1 MQVYAA
7 MIDRVDQNIG
17 KILAKIKALGEEDN
31 TLIMFA
37 SDNGSSAEN
46 VDTGRVKSVLLPAGL
61 PCRRSGRMCPI
72 LHSATGRTSAMKA
85 AYALLL
91 SLIGLK

>member
-37 SDNGSSAEN
+37 SDNGSSAEEPLS
-46 VDTGRVKSVLLPAGL
+46 DCLLY
-61 PCRRSGRMCPI
+61 
-72 LHSATGRTSAMKA
+72 TSP
-85 AYALLL
+85 
-91 SLIGLK
+91 SPRDS